1 MLHPS
6 EGGGADWSIV
16 WGDPIPDVT
25 GDDCS
30 ETTLVAY
37 FPNLSKAEGKQ
48 EIIKI
53 ARSLVPTEEG

>member
-1 MLHPS
+1 
-6 EGGGADWSIV
+6 
-16 WGDPIPDVT
+16 VT

-53 ARSLVPTEEG
+53 ARLLVPTEEG